1 MRHHETPPPGARPP
15 GIALDEAVATAGTA
29 TVVDAAM
36 ARPVMT
42 AGVALG
48 LLILGAAAMGISPI
62 FVRQAEVGPFASAFW
77 RVFSALPLLALWA
90 MVERRGRG
98 PRPAPGQAPVDR
110 RVLGLAGLFFAGD
123 LAFWHLAIVHTT
135 IANATFFA
143 CLAPLWVALLS
154 RVTIGEAVGR
164 NTWIGLLICIPGAA
178 LLILQSS
185 TGAGSLLG
193 DGFGLATSLFFGL
206 YFLAIRKARGGLGAG
221 TTTLVS
227 SLVTAVV
234 LLPIVLWSGEGLL
247 PASSSGA
254 FNIAALGLL
263 SHAGGQGLLSVALGV
278 LSASFSSLVIFVEA
292 VAAALFAWIFA
303 GETPQPAQ
311 LAGGCIILIGIFLA
325 RPARAT
331 PASSQRGRDVGTGA
345 SGR

>member
-1 MRHHETPPPGARPP
+1 
-15 GIALDEAVATAGTA
+15 
-29 TVVDAAM
+29 M

-42 AGVALG
+42 AGMALG
-48 LLILGAAAMGISPI
+48 LLILGAAAMGISPV

-77 RVFSALPLLALWA
+77 RVFAALPLLALWA
-90 MVERRGRG
+90 MVERRGQRRRSAAG
-98 PRPAPGQAPVDR
+98 RMPVDP

-154 RVTIGEAVGR
+154 RMTIGEAVGR
-164 NTWIGLLICIPGAA
+164 RTWVGLLICVPGAG

-193 DGFGLATSLFFGL
+193 DSFGLATSLFFGL
-206 YFLAIRKARGGLGAG
+206 YFLAVRKARGGLGAG

-227 SLVTAVV
+227 SLVTAAI
-234 LLPIVLWSGEGLL
+234 LLPIALYSGEELL
-247 PASSSGA
+247 PATSTGA
-254 FNIAALGLL
+254 MNIAALGLV
-263 SHAGGQGLLSVALGV
+263 SHAGGQGLLSIALGV

-292 VAAALFAWIFA
+292 VAAALFAWVFA

-311 LAGGCIILIGIFLA
+311 IAGGCIILIGIFVA
-325 RPARAT
+325 RPRRT
-331 PASSQRGRDVGTGA
+331 IPASSRRVRDDATGV

>member
-1 MRHHETPPPGARPP
+1 MRPHQTPSPGARLA
-15 GIALDEAVATAGTA
+15 IAPDETAAVA
-29 TVVDAAM
+29 VVDAAM

-48 LLILGAAAMGISPI
+48 LLMLGAAAMGISPV

-77 RVFSALPLLALWA
+77 RVFGSLPLLALWA
-90 MVERRGRG
+90 LAEGRMQRR
-98 PRPAPGQAPVDR
+98 RPAAGRMRVDL

-123 LAFWHLAIVHTT
+123 LAFWHLAILHTT

-164 NTWIGLLICIPGAA
+164 KTWAGLAICIPGAG

-206 YFLAIRKARGGLGAG
+206 YFLAVRKARGGLGAG
-221 TTTLVS
+221 MTTLVS
-227 SLVTAVV
+227 SLVTAVI
-234 LLPIVLWSGEGLL
+234 LLPIVLFAGEGLL
-247 PASSSGA
+247 PDTSAGA
-254 FNIAALGLL
+254 LNLAALGLV
-263 SHAGGQGLLSVALGV
+263 SHAGGQGLLSIALGV

-311 LAGGCIILIGIFLA
+311 IAGGCIILTGIFLA
-325 RPARAT
+325 RPGRAA
-331 PASSQRGRDVGTGA
+331 PASSRRDRDDDTGA